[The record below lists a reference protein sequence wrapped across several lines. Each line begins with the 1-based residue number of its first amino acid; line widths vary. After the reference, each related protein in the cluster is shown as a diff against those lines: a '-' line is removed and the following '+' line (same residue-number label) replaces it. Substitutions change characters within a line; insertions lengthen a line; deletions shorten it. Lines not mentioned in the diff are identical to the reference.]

1 LAARK
6 NPNVV
11 NVFFVLVSLRVEVKG
26 SGVSYVATR
35 IVRNDRNIIA
45 YLVLVWIAFEW
56 IKRIAHSNIRSPS
69 DASISA
75 PGVK

>member
-1 LAARK
+1 LASWEYS
-6 NPNVV
+6 NVI

-26 SGVSYVATR
+26 SGVSHVATG

-45 YLVLVWIAFEW
+45 YLVLVWIAFER
-56 IKRIAHSNIRSPS
+56 IKRIAHRNIRSPS